1 MGMSSND
8 EPTLGELILAQV
20 RGVESEML
28 LRPADFV
35 KVFVSLPKASR
46 PAGSVALDFTCDL
59 HAGRLMRLWMSFQ
72 AGDTR
77 FGGEAVKGAWDTDT
91 SGCGMLVVRCTRQ
104 GCRRSARLTNE
115 WLVASFRQVQADFE
129 AGKGLPIGWFPLS
142 QVGGP
147 SL

>member
-35 KVFVSLPKASR
+35 KDFVSLPKVSR

-59 HAGRLMRLWMSFQ
+59 HAGRLIRLWMSFQ

-77 FGGEAVKGAWDTDT
+77 FGGEGVKGTWDIDT
-91 SGCGMLVVRCTRQ
+91 SGCGAVVVRCTRQ

-147 SL
+147 GL

>member
-20 RGVESEML
+20 RGVEFEML
-28 LRPADFV
+28 PRPADFV

-46 PAGSVALDFTCDL
+46 PVGAVALDFTCDL
-59 HAGRLMRLWMSFQ
+59 HAGRLMRLWMSVQ

-91 SGCGMLVVRCTRQ
+91 KGCGMLVVRCIRQ
-104 GCRRSARLTNE
+104 GCSSSATLTH
-115 WLVASFRQVQADFE
+115 
-129 AGKGLPIGWFPLS
+129 KS
-142 QVGGP
+142 Q
-147 SL
+147 